1 MENLTDLLTNIFVS
15 NKNYKTDSKKL
26 DKLEEIQESVHDKE
40 ELSHEDSTEESKSSD
55 DSSSDESSHSSSSE
69 SSNESS
75 SEDHSS
81 SSSSSS
87 SSHSSSNETSH
98 ESSSEEGE
106 VEEDEHDE
114 DEDEDKEEKDNE
126 EMSHKEKSKVESK
139 MTNDKLEKTSS
150 LRKLVLKASEFYKR
164 NLLLVNNDHSK
175 NIELLSELL
184 FKLSKMSNVN
194 DLYDSSLH
202 IFTFNENKKD
212 FRDML
217 LENPYLYFNNLIIK
231 STLSVPKLESTKRH
245 IIIID
250 YNTITDFDKLNKLLT
265 SNLNLHIIM
274 YHNTYTSSLVDA
286 FKLLGSNTL
295 LINNKDRLK
304 ILQKRFYSKI
314 VKNLVE
320 THDDYFENIN
330 DDNLDVKY
338 LIIKDKEL
346 RYS

>member
-15 NKNYKTDSKKL
+15 NKNYKTEPK
-26 DKLEEIQESVHDKE
+26 KLEEVKE
-40 ELSHEDSTEESKSSD
+40 ETSREESTNESNSSEDSTSNE
-55 DSSSDESSHSSSSE
+55 SSSSNSSE

-75 SEDHSS
+75 SKDQDDSS
-81 SSSSSS
+81 SSSSSES
-87 SSHSSSNETSH
+87 SDKTSQ
-98 ESSSEEGE
+98 ESSSDE
-106 VEEDEHDE
+106 EEDEEEDDE
-114 DEDEDKEEKDNE
+114 EEDEEKD
-126 EMSHKEKSKVESK
+126 KEKSKVESK
-139 MTNDKLEKTSS
+139 MNDKMTNDKMEKSSS

-164 NLLLVNNDHSK
+164 NILLVNNDHSK

-184 FKLSKMSNVN
+184 FKLSKMTNVN

-231 STLSVPKLESTKRH
+231 TSLSVPKLESTKRH
-245 IIIID
+245 IFIID
-250 YNTITDFDKLNKLLT
+250 YSTITDFDKLNKLLT
-265 SNLNLHIIM
+265 SNLNLHVII
-274 YHNTYTSSLVDA
+274 YHNTYTSNLVEA
-286 FKLLGSNTL
+286 FKLLGSSTL

-314 VKNLVE
+314 VKNLAENVNE
-320 THDDYFENIN
+320 YFESIN